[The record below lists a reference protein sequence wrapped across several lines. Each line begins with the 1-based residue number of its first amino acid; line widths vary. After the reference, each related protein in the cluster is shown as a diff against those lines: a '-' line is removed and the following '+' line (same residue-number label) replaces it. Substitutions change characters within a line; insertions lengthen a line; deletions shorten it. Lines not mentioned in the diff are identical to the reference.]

1 MSDLSPS
8 EVRDHYRKA
17 SSVFDKLGDV
27 ANNPTLVKNDHYG
40 WYIKRDNDNVD
51 ELEEG
56 WTQRGRVATAD
67 DYPEIVDRISRSLY
81 AITTYKKPDAVARER
96 PCRYNS
102 DDGVTEWMGDETPMP
117 EWGDVV
123 ALPAWGDIDLADEL
137 KGERETL
144 SAEKRET
151 VERTL
156 DAYIGEFAALYGG
169 NRDAIMALD
178 SVGGAYIFGPPEAT
192 IPIARLFKDDEN
204 ASARVFEELNDRIND
219 YLREAE
225 QRVNDRVTG
234 ASDVITPDWV
244 NNANR
249 AYKAPLSIHSSHDAV
264 VTPIDTENVEYTYT
278 PIDAVGETTISTAV
292 EWAEQYTAVE
302 YTELAAELV
311 ETLWPDL
318 YDEQSNATW
327 KDVLEFWVE
336 KERERE
342 KAEQRRREKAE
353 RERAKR
359 LQELETTV
367 TGQDVTPHKTDVYAA
382 LDNVDTAE
390 IVRHYACDAWGTG
403 DSTGSNKTEFNP
415 SWRQSTSG
423 SSCYVDHSSNTFGD
437 PGDGGGGYAA
447 KAMALG
453 EGIITDASAD
463 IRGEKWAKAVDALR
477 SKAGEN
483 IPVWIPGKGS
493 LKADGGEYEQ
503 TPHWAVVKAAVTLDV
518 CDPANLEERESDDGG
533 TYTGLPD
540 KETYNATLDALE
552 EHGVEHARERYV
564 TEKRVNAGA
573 VTWGQIRDLYSDPE
587 TPDKFARHAAVI
599 KLCKENEYVT
609 TRDTEEIYTYYD
621 PDGVFER
628 GGERDIDHTIQ
639 RELGPHYSQH
649 EKREILGHIRART
662 YVDREEFNAEEI
674 DADLVCLGN
683 GVYDF
688 DAGKLREHDPKYLFT
703 QSIPWDY
710 PENPESAECP
720 AIEEFMDDIT
730 QREADKLTMY
740 EFIGHALLPHYDYK
754 AFMVLFGPGD
764 NGKTTFYNV
773 VEQLLGGQSNIS
785 AAEMAEIAEN
795 RFRAETVIGNY
806 ANIAAEMNARKI
818 DDMGMIK
825 KMTGGDTFQVEPKGK
840 PAYEVQNT
848 ATMMFG
854 CNEPPVL
861 PERGRKIATRLYPIE
876 LPYEFKNDPSPNNP
890 FEKQGRPQSELLAE
904 ITTESEL
911 QGLLVKAIEGA
922 HRLIDRNGEFSL
934 PETAEERMEL
944 YEQHS
949 DPIKQ
954 FSVKCLEN
962 ESGKRVAKDDVYNVY
977 VEFCRE
983 TDAKVTSKS
992 VFFKKLRQ
1000 TTFSYSE
1007 TRPRADG
1014 DGERKLYLDNATFA
1028 DQAARYTDEV
1038 LFEYAETDT
1047 DTDEGSSEP
1056 LAVTDLEPGMHQE
1069 PVRAVVA
1076 EKLDAPDWLEGK
1088 GHIVDGEGA
1097 IMPYV
1102 IEGGD
1107 IFASVDEGDELVI
1120 RNVKV
1125 EEQNGVSTAVLST
1138 ITEVETAS
1146 REENQDPLPSD
1157 GDKKKTA
1164 ADGSGAY
1171 PEADET
1177 AETAERDDSD
1187 SDPAE
1192 HTRDGDDADT
1202 GSDAGGQALTT
1213 TELPPEDATGPLPNA
1228 RRLRLILEEN
1238 GDRLSKSDLYGRA
1251 ADRFDMSPGNA
1262 ETAVKKGCHHGILR
1276 DAGGG
1281 EIEKV

>member
-1 MSDLSPS
+1 MSDLSPA
-8 EVRDHYRKA
+8 EIREHYREV
-17 SSVFDKLGDV
+17 SDVFDELGDV
-27 ANNPTLVKNDHYG
+27 ANNPTLVKNDHHG
-40 WYIKRDNDNVD
+40 WYVKRDNDNVD

-67 DYPEIVDRISRSLY
+67 DYSEIVDRISRSLY
-81 AITTYKKPDAVARER
+81 AITTYKKPDAVAQER

-102 DDGVTEWMGDETPMP
+102 DDEATEWKGDENPTPG
-117 EWGDVV
+117 WGDVV

-137 KGERETL
+137 KPERETL
-144 SAEKRET
+144 DTDVRET
-151 VERTL
+151 IERTL

-178 SVGGAYIFGPPEAT
+178 SVGGAYVFGPPEAT

-204 ASARVFEELNDRIND
+204 ASERVFEELNDRING

-225 QRVNDRVTG
+225 QRINDRVTG
-234 ASDVITPDWV
+234 AGDVIQPDWV

-264 VTPIDTENVEYTYT
+264 VTPIDTENVDYTYT
-278 PIDAVGETTISTAV
+278 PLEAVGETTISAAV
-292 EWAEQYTAVE
+292 EWAEQFTAVE
-302 YTELAAELV
+302 RTDLASELV
-311 ETLWPDL
+311 ATLWPE
-318 YDEQSNATW
+318 YVDENPDW
-327 KDVLEFWVE
+327 KTALEEWVSD
-336 KERERE
+336 ERERE

-359 LQELETTV
+359 LQELEETV

-382 LDNVDTAE
+382 LDNVDTGE
-390 IVRHYACDAWGTG
+390 IIRHYACDAWDTG
-403 DSTGSNKTEFNP
+403 DAGGSKTEFNP

-423 SSCYVDHSSNTFGD
+423 SSCYVDHSANTFGD

-453 EGIITDASAD
+453 ERIINDASANL
-463 IRGEKWAKAVDALR
+463 RGEKWAKAVDALR

-493 LKADGGEYEQ
+493 LKADGGEYDQ

-518 CDPANLEERESDDGG
+518 CDPADLEERESDDGG

-552 EHGVEHARERYV
+552 EHGVEHSRERYV
-564 TEKRVNAGA
+564 TEKRVETGT
-573 VTWGQIRDLYSDPE
+573 VTWDQIRDLYSDPE
-587 TPDKFARHAAVI
+587 TADKFARHAAVI
-599 KLCKENEYVT
+599 KLAKENEYVT
-609 TRDTEEIYTYYD
+609 TRDTEEIYTYYE

-628 GGERDIDHTIQ
+628 GGERDIEHTIQ

-662 YVDREEFNAEEI
+662 YVDREEFNAEEF

-688 DAGKLREHDPKYLFT
+688 DAGELRDHDPKYLFT
-703 QSIPWDY
+703 RSVPWDY
-710 PENPESAECP
+710 PENPENAECP
-720 AIEEFMDDIT
+720 AIEEFMGDIT

-773 VEQLLGGQSNIS
+773 VEQLLGGQPNIS

-876 LPYEFKNDPSPNNP
+876 LPYEFKNDPNPNNP
-890 FEKQGRPQSELLAE
+890 FEKQGRPQSELLEE

-922 HRLIDRNGEFSL
+922 ERLIERNGEFSL

-962 ESGKRVAKDDVYNVY
+962 EPGKRVTKDDVYNVY

-1007 TRPRADG
+1007 TRPRSTG
-1014 DGERKLYLDNATFA
+1014 DGERKWYLDNATFA
-1028 DQAARYTDEV
+1028 DQAARYTNEV
-1038 LFEYAETDT
+1038 LFEYEETDT
-1047 DTDEGSSEP
+1047 D
-1056 LAVTDLEPGMHQE
+1056 
-1069 PVRAVVA
+1069 
-1076 EKLDAPDWLEGK
+1076 
-1088 GHIVDGEGA
+1088 DGEADGTPEALAA
-1097 IMPYV
+1097 IDTGRQRSFTATV
-1102 IEGGD
+1102 
-1107 IFASVDEGDELVI
+1107 AA
-1120 RNVKV
+1120 
-1125 EEQNGVSTAVLST
+1125 VSDG
-1138 ITEVETAS
+1138 EYS
-1146 REENQDPLPSD
+1146 REAQGTLKGPNGTYIGFVVP
-1157 GDKKKTA
+1157 
-1164 ADGSGAY
+1164 
-1171 PEADET
+1171 
-1177 AETAERDDSD
+1177 
-1187 SDPAE
+1187 
-1192 HTRDGDDADT
+1192 
-1202 GSDAGGQALTT
+1202 GG
-1213 TELPPEDATGPLPNA
+1213 
-1228 RRLRLILEEN
+1228 
-1238 GDRLSKSDLYGRA
+1238 
-1251 ADRFDMSPGNA
+1251 
-1262 ETAVKKGCHHGILR
+1262 
-1276 DAGGG
+1276 
-1281 EIEKV
+1281 